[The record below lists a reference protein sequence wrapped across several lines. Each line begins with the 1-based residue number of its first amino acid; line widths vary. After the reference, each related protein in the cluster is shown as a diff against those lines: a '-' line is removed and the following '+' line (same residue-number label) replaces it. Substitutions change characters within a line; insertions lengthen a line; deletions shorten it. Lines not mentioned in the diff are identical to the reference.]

1 MRRRTTSEEEA
12 VGVWEQRDSFG
23 AYLRGVREE
32 HGISLRQASTMLG
45 LSYSYLSKLETG
57 ARKAPPSVKAL
68 RKIAS
73 AYYRD
78 IREVMYEAGFRA
90 ETLPQVANERDS
102 VDARFHRLVTHPLL
116 RPPRMDKT
124 VEECIP
130 PLVKSMWIDF
140 ALKLWDDFEKGRNA
154 GSTLHVPMV
163 LSGMLDEDGLES
175 FDLDEATGYARDV
188 RYRSGETEAAGDDAG
203 DGDGEE

>member
-1 MRRRTTSEEEA
+1 MD
-12 VGVWEQRDSFG
+12 VWEQRDSFG
-23 AYLRGVREE
+23 AYLRGIREE
-32 HGISLRQASTMLG
+32 HGIGLRQAAVMLG

-57 ARKAPPSVKAL
+57 ARQAPPSVKAL

-73 AYYRD
+73 TYYRD
-78 IREVMYEAGFRA
+78 MREVMYEAGFRA

-102 VDARFHRLVTHPLL
+102 VDARFHRLVTHPLV

-124 VEECIP
+124 VEECIS

-140 ALKLWDDFEKGRNA
+140 ALKLWDDFEKGCKG

-163 LSGMLDEDGLES
+163 LSGMLDEEGVEH
-175 FDLDEATGYARDV
+175 FELDESTGRATGIKYHADE
-188 RYRSGETEAAGDDAG
+188 STDED
-203 DGDGEE
+203 